1 MLIVL
6 TSEGRAESK
15 LGARLARRLCIPLFG
30 STTFHTP
37 AARAK
42 LERNQPLD
50 ADDDRLFL
58 EALAGQSAALGGQED
73 ALLEASPLEAPAL
86 EAVLSR
92 VTPSRW
98 VRVVEAS
105 PARVRTSRGARAI
118 EVSGALT
125 PEEIVEHAFRQLAR
139 EGYPGRGKLHFAEG
153 GPAEIIDAR
162 RASELVDALL
172 QGLGPLRRVL
182 LVPPDFT
189 RYHSG
194 AGELTSLLY
203 ARLSERAEVDVLP
216 ALGTHAAMTAEEIAE
231 MFPRIPRERFR
242 VHEWR
247 SGLRTL
253 GEVPG
258 SYVHEVSGGKLDY
271 SIRCEVDAQLTDGG
285 WDRIISVGQLVPHE
299 VIGIAG
305 HDKNIFVGTG
315 GKEVIDRTHF
325 LGAVCDMESIMGRA
339 HSPVR
344 DVLMYMAGQLAS
356 SLPITHL
363 LSVREREASGK
374 MVTRGL
380 FAGDDYAC
388 FAAGAPLAQACNLQ
402 LFEAP
407 LRKVVVYLDPAEF
420 KSTWLGN
427 KAVYRTRMALADA
440 GELLVLAPGVTR
452 FGEDPGID
460 RLIRK
465 YGYHGTPRTLAA
477 VRAHDDLGASLSAA
491 AHLIHGSSE
500 GRFRI
505 AYAASGLTR
514 DEVESVGYDYA
525 DLGSCLARYDPSRLR
540 PGLNQLASGEEIFFV
555 PNPAVGLWGLRDH
568 FTH

>member
-6 TSEGRAESK
+6 TSDRPDSN
-15 LGARLARRLCIPLFG
+15 LGARLARRLRVPQF
-30 STTFHTP
+30 SSATFHTP

-42 LERNQPLD
+42 LERKQALD
-50 ADDDRLFL
+50 TDDERRFL
-58 EALAGQSAALGGQED
+58 EALASQGQALGGKED

-86 EAVLSR
+86 ATLLSR
-92 VTPSRW
+92 VTPSRL
-98 VRVVEAS
+98 VEVSETAG
-105 PARVRTSRGARAI
+105 AGGRTRRAARAI
-118 EVSGALT
+118 EVSSALGA
-125 PEEIVEHAFRQLAR
+125 EEIVEHAFRQLAR
-139 EGYPGRGKLHFAEG
+139 EGYPGRGKLHFAVG
-153 GPAEIIDAR
+153 GPAEVFDSR
-162 RASELVDALL
+162 RQSDLVDALL
-172 QGLGPLRRVL
+172 QELGPLRRVL

-189 RYHSG
+189 RFHSG

-203 ARLSERAEVDVLP
+203 SRLAERAEVDVLP
-216 ALGTHAAMTAEEIAE
+216 ALGTHAAMTAEEISE
-231 MFPRIPRERFR
+231 MFPRIPTERFR

-271 SIRCEVDAQLTDGG
+271 SIRCEVDAHLVDGG

-315 GKEVIDRTHF
+315 GKDVIDRTHF

-344 DVLMYMAGQLAS
+344 DVLMYMAGELAA

-363 LSVREREASGK
+363 LTVREREASGK
-374 MVTRGL
+374 MVTRGM
-380 FAGDDYAC
+380 FSGDDYSC
-388 FAAGAPLAQACNLQ
+388 FAAGAPLVQACNLQ
-402 LFEAP
+402 LFDAP
-407 LRKVVVYLDPAEF
+407 LRKVVVYLDPGEF

-440 GELLVLAPGVTR
+440 GELLVLAPGVSR

-465 YGYHGTPRTLAA
+465 YGYHGTPRTLEA

-505 AYAASGLTR
+505 AYAAGGLSR
-514 DEVESVGYDYA
+514 AEVESVGYEHA
-525 DLGSCLARYDPSRLR
+525 DLASALERYDPSRLQ
-540 PGLNQLASGEEIFFV
+540 PGLNQLPSGEEIFFV
-555 PNPAVGLWGLRDH
+555 PNPAVGLWGLRSH
-568 FTH
+568 FGA